1 MSSMALSDF
10 PGGRCGMVYE
20 VLHLCSVR
28 ETMGAQEEHHMDE
41 KHAKRLGALI
51 KDQRLKLGI
60 GLREAGR
67 RTGIDDGLL
76 SRMESGAILTP
87 APDKLARI
95 AEVLNINLSDLYA
108 MADYAV
114 PTDLP
119 SPALYL
125 RTKFRGDLPA
135 SAMKSLTRELDQLL
149 AKHGLDPAAGP
160 TPGEDETPVAP
171 TPRPKT
177 TKTRTTKGGKP

>member
-1 MSSMALSDF
+1 
-10 PGGRCGMVYE
+10 MVYK
-20 VLHLCSVR
+20 VLHSCSIR
-28 ETMGAQEEHHMDE
+28 ETMGAEQEHHMDD
-41 KHAKRLGALI
+41 KQAKRLGALI

-95 AEVLNINLSDLYA
+95 AEVLGLSLSDIYA

-119 SPALYL
+119 SPAIYF
-125 RTKFRGDLPA
+125 RTKYRGDLSA
-135 SAMKSLTRELDQLL
+135 TAMKSLTRELDQLL
-149 AKHGLDPAAGP
+149 SKHGLDPAARP
-160 TPGEDETPVAP
+160 APGEDEAPETP
-171 TPRPKT
+171 TPRQKET

>member
-1 MSSMALSDF
+1 
-10 PGGRCGMVYE
+10 
-20 VLHLCSVR
+20 
-28 ETMGAQEEHHMDE
+28 MDDQQ
-41 KHAKRLGALI
+41 AKRLGALI

-95 AEVLNINLSDLYA
+95 AEVLGLPLSDIYA

-114 PTDLP
+114 PNDLP
-119 SPALYL
+119 SPAIYL
-125 RTKFRGDLPA
+125 RTKYRGDISA
-135 SAMKSLTRELDQLL
+135 TAMKSLTRELDRLL
-149 AKHGLDPAAGP
+149 AKHGLDPTSGP
-160 TPGEDETPVAP
+160 APGEDETPTTRAQ
-171 TPRPKT
+171 RPNT
-177 TKTRTTKGGKP
+177 TKPRSSKGGTS